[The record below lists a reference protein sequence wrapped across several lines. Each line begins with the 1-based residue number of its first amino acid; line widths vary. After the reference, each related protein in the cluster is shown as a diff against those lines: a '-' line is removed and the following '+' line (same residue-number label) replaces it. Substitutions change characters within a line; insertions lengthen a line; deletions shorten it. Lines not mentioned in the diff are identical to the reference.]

1 MRNVLVTGLCLGC
14 AALPAVAGERPRP
27 TLKAAANAIA
37 AHAASWSIRDKR
49 APDGARPQPFTLP
62 VASTQSKP
70 LPRLTLLAESAP
82 KRAADGAVPT
92 RWGPGSTLSEV
103 TARAGASY
111 AVDDVMNAQPKPR
124 RRGSPL
130 SAALVLRLDGQDD
143 SPAFSVGGGGVAA
156 AMWRAVPK

>member
-1 MRNVLVTGLCLGC
+1 MRNVLVAGLCMGC
-14 AALPAVAGERPRP
+14 AALPAFAEERPRP
-27 TLKAAANAIA
+27 TLKAAAGVIA
-37 AHAASWSIRDKR
+37 ASSALWSARDKR
-49 APDGARPQPFTLP
+49 VPDGTRLQPFMLP

-70 LPRLTLLAESAP
+70 LPRLTPLDQSAA
-82 KRAADGAVPT
+82 KRSAGMALPT
-92 RWGPGSTLSEV
+92 RWGPGSTLPEV